1 MDKQKELGTAS
12 IVSLI
17 IKYSVP
23 AIIAMMVNSLY
34 TTIDRMFIGRIPGVG
49 ALAMSGVGIT
59 MPITYV
65 IMGLGMLVGVGTAAS
80 ISIKLGQQKR
90 DVAENLLGNAVTLTF
105 IISAIVTV
113 FGLGFS
119 GKILNLLG
127 ASPETLIYAKQ
138 FINVLLFGT
147 IFNIT
152 GFALNQSIRSDGN
165 PKMAM
170 ISMLIGAILN
180 IILDPIF
187 IFMFGWGI
195 KGAAFATVLSQAV
208 SSVWIFYYFTK
219 GKSNLK
225 IKKKYM
231 ILKKKLVKSI
241 FLIGMSPCAMQ
252 IAASLVQVV
261 SNTALLKYG
270 GDMAVASMAII
281 SSISMIFLMPIFGLN
296 QGAQPIV
303 GYNFG
308 AKKYKRVKQAV
319 LYPIIAA
326 TVIVSIGGLLIQLFP
341 DKAIAMFNDNAE
353 LMKVGAHGIRI
364 YLSMLPI
371 VGFQIIS
378 SNYFLATGKG
388 NIAMILS
395 LLRQVIFLIPLLLIL
410 PQYLGLTGVWLAGP
424 ISDLLSSIV
433 TGGFLI
439 KEMKVLH
446 KQEVSL
452 GEEVSLS

>member
-12 IVSLI
+12 IISLV

-34 TTIDRMFIGRIPGVG
+34 TTIDRMFIGRIPDVG
-49 ALAMSGVGIT
+49 AIAMSGVGIT

-80 ISIKLGQQKR
+80 ISIKLGQGKR
-90 DVAENLLGNAVTLTF
+90 KVAENLLGNAVTLTF
-105 IISAIVTV
+105 IISVIVTV
-113 FGLGFS
+113 LGLGFS
-119 GKILNLLG
+119 GRILNLLG
-127 ASPETLIYAKQ
+127 ASSETLIYAQQ
-138 FINVLLFGT
+138 FINILLFGT
-147 IFNIT
+147 VFNIT

-187 IFMFGWGI
+187 IFVFGWGI

-208 SSVWIFYYFTK
+208 SSIWIFYYFTK

-225 IKKKYM
+225 IKRENL
-231 ILKKKLVKSI
+231 ILKKRLVKSI
-241 FLIGMSPCAMQ
+241 FIIGMSPCAMQ
-252 IAASLVQVV
+252 IAASLVQVI

-296 QGAQPIV
+296 QGAQPII

-308 AKKYKRVKQAV
+308 AKKYKRVKQAI
-319 LYPIIAA
+319 LYPIVVA
-326 TVIVSIGGLLIQLFP
+326 TIIVSVGGLLIQAFP
-341 DKAIAMFNDNAE
+341 DKAIALFNNDAE
-353 LMKVGAHGIRI
+353 LMRVGTHGIRI

-388 NIAMILS
+388 NVAMILS

-410 PQYLGLTGVWLAGP
+410 PKYLGLTGVWLAGP

-433 TGGFLI
+433 TGGFMI
-439 KEMKVLH
+439 KEMRVLH
-446 KQEVSL
+446 KK
-452 GEEVSLS
+452 EEVLEIAQ